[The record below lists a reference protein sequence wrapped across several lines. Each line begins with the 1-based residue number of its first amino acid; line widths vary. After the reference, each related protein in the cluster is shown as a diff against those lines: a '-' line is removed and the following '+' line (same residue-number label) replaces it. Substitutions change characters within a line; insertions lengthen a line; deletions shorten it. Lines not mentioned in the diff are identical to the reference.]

1 MKNVVMSSL
10 ILLMVL
16 PAMSFASSWA
26 PVEEGV
32 AVSGKVHAIK
42 KSKKYRSVEKCR
54 AYAETKSIVV
64 AFTLD
69 ANKGIALP
77 ILPLEVA
84 LLKRVRYLR
93 LKVRPLRLPSF

>member
-1 MKNVVMSSL
+1 MCGAVLKNVVMSSL

-42 KSKKYRSVEKCR
+42 KTKKYRSVEKCR
-54 AYAETKSIVV
+54 AYAETKSVVV

-69 ANKGIALP
+69 ANKGTCSTYTS
-77 ILPLEVA
+77 
-84 LLKRVRYLR
+84 VRS
-93 LKVRPLRLPSF
+93 RPAKEGAISQVKG